1 MNVAIS
7 FLPTVALLVSLGAI
21 FVVIFLAVLKILK
34 NVSLFGGRTAV
45 IMASCVAVLCIV
57 GLAQLLVEPRV
68 SYDGRDAGQK
78 IKSSGGYELLP
89 YVALS
94 VAAAVILSQL
104 LLIGGKTTVE
114 KLPETSD
121 AARGPKM
128 PTAKPD
134 KQVKASAS
142 TRKTRKK
149 RTNRR

>member
-1 MNVAIS
+1 MNALIS
-7 FLPTVALLVSLGAI
+7 LLPTAALLVTLAAI
-21 FVVIFLAVLKILK
+21 FVVVFLAVLKILK

-57 GLAQLLVEPRV
+57 GLAQLLVAPRAQ
-68 SYDGRDAGQK
+68 YHGREADQK
-78 IKSSGGYELLP
+78 VQSRGGYELLP

-104 LLIGGKTTVE
+104 LLIGGKATVE
-114 KLPETSD
+114 KQPQTSETAVD
-121 AARGPKM
+121 PKM
-128 PTAKPD
+128 PTATRDKP
-134 KQVKASAS
+134 VKASAS